1 MTMANAKEPT
11 VNAKFVAEKVRK
23 VLKIQEAFILTSC
36 SMLEDDGANPQI
48 LDVLRK
54 AAKTSNLINEFIAK
68 LLEDN
73 ALTRDEP
80 GYRYI

>member
-1 MTMANAKEPT
+1 MANAKEPT

-80 GYRYI
+80 GYRDI

>member
-1 MTMANAKEPT
+1 MANAKEPT
-11 VNAKFVAEKVRK
+11 VNAKFVAEEVRK
-23 VLKIQEAFILTSC
+23 VLKIQEAFILTYC

-73 ALTRDEP
+73 ALTKDLP
-80 GYRYI
+80 GYRDI